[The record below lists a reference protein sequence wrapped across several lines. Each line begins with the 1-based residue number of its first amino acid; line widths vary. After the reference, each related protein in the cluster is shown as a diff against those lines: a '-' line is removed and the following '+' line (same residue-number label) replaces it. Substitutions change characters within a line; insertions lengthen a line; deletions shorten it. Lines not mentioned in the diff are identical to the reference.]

1 MSWWQYL
8 MRVETLPLM
17 IPIVV
22 IVVGG
27 IVVIVVTLL
36 HHRERMAMI
45 ERGLYPEDPPEED
58 DPEQEPAA
66 RPGAFEAT
74 GAYVRKDVPRSP

>member
-1 MSWWQYL
+1 

-27 IVVIVVTLL
+27 IVVIVVTVL

-45 ERGLYPEDPPEED
+45 ERGLHPDDLPEED
-58 DPEQEPAA
+58 DADQDPAA
-66 RPGAFEAT
+66 RPGAFAQTAAYPSKEA
-74 GAYVRKDVPRSP
+74 PRSP